1 MKLPRHEMLDNLTVY
16 RRLILLHEELDH
28 LSKRC
33 WSPAAGNAHAV
44 AAAIVRALASS
55 LWRTGLDDSGRRHQ
69 DEDRCNNKKHGGRDS

>member
-1 MKLPRHEMLDNLTVY
+1 MKPPLHEMLDNLTAY

-33 WSPAAGNAHAV
+33 LSPAAGRAHVV

-55 LWRTGLDDSGRRHQ
+55 IWQRGIDGSWTADGNSTV
-69 DEDRCNNKKHGGRDS
+69 